1 MSNILPLTYQSDD
14 LKAQLVVTEQFIDGM
29 KHDFEGFMLVN
40 EDVSDKLTQQVNALM
55 KVKTSFRELGVQLNV
70 SASEIEQQLALIES
84 PLHPVIQQFEE
95 VEQEIIHLQSRS
107 VELMTQ
113 FNCVHD
119 QVYGLDVIAGFEN
132 EQSLAEIVLDLTQ
145 QLVAITEEKERQQ
158 IQLNNQV
165 NILECSFN
173 SVQNE
178 FNRIMTE
185 FKQRQEPLAQSSERV
200 NVNEELT
207 LALANSLQ
215 QNRLLE
221 HKLIKAQAQI
231 DILKELM
238 SGSFSLK

>member
-14 LKAQLVVTEQFIDGM
+14 LKAQLVVTEQLIDGM
-29 KHDFEGFMLVN
+29 KHDFEEFMLVN
-40 EDVSDKLTQQVNALM
+40 QNVSDKLTQQVNALM

-70 SASEIEQQLALIES
+70 SASEIERQLALIES
-84 PLHPVIQQFEE
+84 PLHPAIQQFEE
-95 VEQEIIHLQSRS
+95 VEQEIIHLQARS
-107 VELMTQ
+107 VELMAQ

-119 QVYGLDVIAGFEN
+119 QVYGLDVIASFEN
-132 EQSLAEIVLDLTQ
+132 EQSLAEVVLDLKQ

-178 FNRIMTE
+178 FSHTMTE
-185 FKQRQEPLAQSSERV
+185 LKQRQEPLAQSSERV

-238 SGSFSLK
+238 PGNFSLK